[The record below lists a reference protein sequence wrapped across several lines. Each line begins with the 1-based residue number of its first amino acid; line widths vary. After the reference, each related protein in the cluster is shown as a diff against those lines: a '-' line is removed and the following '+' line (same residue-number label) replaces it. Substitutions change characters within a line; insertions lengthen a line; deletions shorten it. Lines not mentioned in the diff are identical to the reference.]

1 MPALAE
7 SGEGAGEVLTVGVP
21 TDRCPVFYQDAESG
35 KIMGIG
41 ADLMRTAAESA
52 GYTVSFERIGEQT
65 LKEALD
71 NPKYDL
77 VMPFGSAIESA
88 AGQSTVVS
96 ENLFQTPFTIVTE
109 PDREVPPLNE
119 LHVGMLRS
127 QGGVVDTVH
136 QLYPDIE
143 VSLYDNMAECVRALR
158 SRKVDALLHNSYVWN
173 YILQKPSYSDLA
185 VQPQAMFAMD
195 FRAGALDTPDGQAMI
210 KLLNRGIAELTD
222 TQRQAIILDYT
233 SRRLY
238 RYDLTDYLDL
248 YGVVLLLSFLLMVS
262 LTVSCV
268 LYVRA
273 LRLKQEEKIRQ
284 MVDYDALTGVLTLAG
299 FRKRVQELL
308 RAHPDT
314 PYMLTFSN
322 IRGFKYLNSSLGK
335 DACDELLRFWARR
348 CQESQSEA
356 EVFGRVGADCFAALI
371 CIPDEEK
378 IRRDERDVLNP
389 VRNYFVDRGKEN
401 QVQIASGV
409 YILTQED
416 YQSADVDR
424 MLDYARIAEKRDQS
438 GLISDYNVYN
448 PALWEKGKRGADI
461 VGHLPLALRSGE
473 IQVWYQP
480 QVDAETR
487 CITGLEALCRW
498 NHATLG
504 WISPAEFIP
513 VLEEAGLIYE
523 IDSYV
528 WERVCQDLQ
537 RWDRQGAH
545 RSVSV
550 NLSRNDIQENRDIPG
565 HFLHLL
571 RTYGLSA
578 GQLRIEI
585 TESAYMEEPVLLIQT
600 TEKLR
605 EYGFQVEMDDF
616 GSGYSSL
623 NMLKEVPVDRIKLD
637 LHFLTTEGD
646 LEKAREIVIHI
657 IRLIHSIGLNL
668 IAEGVET
675 AEQRQFLQSHGCRE
689 MQGYYFYKPMPA
701 EEIDQISMVNEE
713 Q

>member
-195 FRAGALDTPDGQAMI
+195 FRAGALDTPDGQATI

-273 LRLKQEEKIRQ
+273 LRLKQI
-284 MVDYDALTGVLTLAG
+284 G
-299 FRKRVQELL
+299 
-308 RAHPDT
+308 RAH
-314 PYMLTFSN
+314 
-322 IRGFKYLNSSLGK
+322 
-335 DACDELLRFWARR
+335 
-348 CQESQSEA
+348 
-356 EVFGRVGADCFAALI
+356 V
-371 CIPDEEK
+371 
-378 IRRDERDVLNP
+378 
-389 VRNYFVDRGKEN
+389 
-401 QVQIASGV
+401 
-409 YILTQED
+409 
-416 YQSADVDR
+416 
-424 MLDYARIAEKRDQS
+424 
-438 GLISDYNVYN
+438 
-448 PALWEKGKRGADI
+448 
-461 VGHLPLALRSGE
+461 
-473 IQVWYQP
+473 
-480 QVDAETR
+480 
-487 CITGLEALCRW
+487 
-498 NHATLG
+498 
-504 WISPAEFIP
+504 
-513 VLEEAGLIYE
+513 
-523 IDSYV
+523 
-528 WERVCQDLQ
+528 
-537 RWDRQGAH
+537 
-545 RSVSV
+545 
-550 NLSRNDIQENRDIPG
+550 
-565 HFLHLL
+565 
-571 RTYGLSA
+571 
-578 GQLRIEI
+578 
-585 TESAYMEEPVLLIQT
+585 
-600 TEKLR
+600 
-605 EYGFQVEMDDF
+605 
-616 GSGYSSL
+616 
-623 NMLKEVPVDRIKLD
+623 
-637 LHFLTTEGD
+637 
-646 LEKAREIVIHI
+646 
-657 IRLIHSIGLNL
+657 
-668 IAEGVET
+668 
-675 AEQRQFLQSHGCRE
+675 
-689 MQGYYFYKPMPA
+689 
-701 EEIDQISMVNEE
+701 
-713 Q
+713 

>member
-1 MPALAE
+1 
-7 SGEGAGEVLTVGVP
+7 
-21 TDRCPVFYQDAESG
+21 
-35 KIMGIG
+35 
-41 ADLMRTAAESA
+41 
-52 GYTVSFERIGEQT
+52 
-65 LKEALD
+65 
-71 NPKYDL
+71 
-77 VMPFGSAIESA
+77 
-88 AGQSTVVS
+88 
-96 ENLFQTPFTIVTE
+96 
-109 PDREVPPLNE
+109 
-119 LHVGMLRS
+119 
-127 QGGVVDTVH
+127 
-136 QLYPDIE
+136 
-143 VSLYDNMAECVRALR
+143 
-158 SRKVDALLHNSYVWN
+158 
-173 YILQKPSYSDLA
+173 
-185 VQPQAMFAMD
+185 
-195 FRAGALDTPDGQAMI
+195 MI
-210 KLLNRGIAELTD
+210 KLLSRSIAELTD

-371 CIPDEEK
+371 FIPDEEK

-473 IQVWYQP
+473 IQVWYLFRLLQTFP
-480 QVDAETR
+480 VSACVFVQ
-487 CITGLEALCRW
+487 CRRLW
-498 NHATLG
+498 GNQ
-504 WISPAEFIP
+504 
-513 VLEEAGLIYE
+513 EEYFFLFLRI
-523 IDSYV
+523 
-528 WERVCQDLQ
+528 LQ
-537 RWDRQGAH
+537 SFFYRRRSI
-545 RSVSV
+545 RSVK
-550 NLSRNDIQENRDIPG
+550 SRTGE
-565 HFLHLL
+565 HLL
-571 RTYGLSA
+571 
-578 GQLRIEI
+578 
-585 TESAYMEEPVLLIQT
+585 
-600 TEKLR
+600 K
-605 EYGFQVEMDDF
+605 
-616 GSGYSSL
+616 
-623 NMLKEVPVDRIKLD
+623 
-637 LHFLTTEGD
+637 
-646 LEKAREIVIHI
+646 
-657 IRLIHSIGLNL
+657 
-668 IAEGVET
+668 
-675 AEQRQFLQSHGCRE
+675 
-689 MQGYYFYKPMPA
+689 
-701 EEIDQISMVNEE
+701 
-713 Q
+713 